1 MQIAAET
8 ATCQSL
14 QSLLGAMFSEFSATV
29 PQSQLSQYRAVRR
42 NGVVVGFEPSK
53 ISVAVTKERLVRF
66 RFDDGLEGSVF
77 WATFSRFAGFA
88 GGGMWRGFAGSQ
100 STRSRRRWSG
110 MDYGIRLDPEILYQ
124 DLLSG
129 RPGNRFG
136 SVGLA
141 PSAE

>member
-66 RFDDGLEGSVF
+66 RFDDGLAGSVF
-77 WATFSRFAGFA
+77 PGKVLAVGAFGGRCDAERSCSVAVDPAAATAVRE
-88 GGGMWRGFAGSQ
+88 
-100 STRSRRRWSG
+100 
-110 MDYGIRLDPEILYQ
+110 DGIRLYPYILYQ

-129 RPGNRFG
+129 RPGKEF
-136 SVGLA
+136 SSSGLA
-141 PSAE
+141 LAAE